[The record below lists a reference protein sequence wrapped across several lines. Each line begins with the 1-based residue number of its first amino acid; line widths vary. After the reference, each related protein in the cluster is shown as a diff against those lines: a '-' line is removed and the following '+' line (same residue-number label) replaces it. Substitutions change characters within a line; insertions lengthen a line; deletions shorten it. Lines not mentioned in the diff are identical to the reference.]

1 MRAFEY
7 IHTVGFEETNIVGNV
22 YYVNHV
28 RWQGRC
34 REMFLRE
41 HAPEILAQLSNGLV
55 LSTMRC
61 SCEYLT
67 EVSAFD
73 QIRIRM
79 RLGEL
84 RQNRMT
90 LLFDYVRGTTGRE
103 EVVAKGEQQIACM
116 RRDGAKL
123 APIPVPEALRSALA
137 AFTDPGIGPDR

>member
-1 MRAFEY
+1 
-7 IHTVGFEETNIVGNV
+7 
-22 YYVNHV
+22 
-28 RWQGRC
+28 
-34 REMFLRE
+34 MFLRE

-55 LSTMRC
+55 LSTVRC

-90 LLFDYVRGTTGRE
+90 LLFDYVRATAGRE
-103 EVVAKGEQQIACM
+103 EVVARGEQQIACM
-116 RRDGAKL
+116 RRDGTTL
-123 APIPVPEALRSALA
+123 AAIPVPESLRNALA
-137 AFTDPGIGPDR
+137 GFTDPAAATPRLA